1 MIIKF
6 KALLRKVVFNTNVDN
21 ITRNKD
27 SNKYCTWFKCNC
39 KSNEL
44 LDLRKLDAITNNDS
58 TYYCD
63 LVCNKCEYLKI
74 IN

>member
-39 KSNEL
+39 NSNEL
-44 LDLRKLDAITNNDS
+44 LQQRKLDAITHNDS
-58 TYYCD
+58 TYDCD